1 MRATF
6 LLAVLVVAVP
16 AGGATAN
23 TNDIFGNWE
32 RDDRAARVRVA
43 ACGDNICATN
53 TWIKDPAGQKEKVG
67 DRLIFTIKP
76 NDNAWAGSG
85 RDPQRGISFSATLKA
100 SGGSMVTT
108 GCVVGGL
115 ICRSTQWT
123 RM

>member
-1 MRATF
+1 MRATS
-6 LLAVLVVAVP
+6 LLAILAVALP
-16 AGGATAN
+16 AGVAEAN
-23 TNDIFGNWE
+23 TNDIFGNWQRE
-32 RDDRAARVRVA
+32 DGAARVRVA

-53 TWIKDPAGQKEKVG
+53 TWIKDPTGQKEKVG

-85 RDPQRGISFSATLKA
+85 RDPQRGLSFTATLKA